1 MTARLLRL
9 MSLLGLLAVLASC
22 GGSGGSDGGGAS
34 KEGDDG
40 SPSASADPLGGFDA
54 ADVVEVADAAV
65 SNVSIDASSD
75 GRTVAVGWYVLDDA
89 SGEEQAKVAVSSDG
103 GETFGEPVVV
113 AEPAVEYPQVAVL
126 DDGDIL
132 VGAITYDLESLVV
145 PDDPKSWASWPVIY
159 RSGDGGRS
167 FDLDVDLRDQVGP
180 RVLTGTMPT
189 SLGASPDGRTLVF
202 SFQDNTP
209 EEAVDAGAPSRVDGT
224 SAIPTWAMVSTD
236 GGASFGA
243 PQVVADSTCS
253 CCRSSAFVAE
263 GRAGVAMR
271 LLEPVDA
278 SSDERNPAM
287 TLADASGRV
296 GEPTPIHDD
305 DYVLE
310 LAGCPASGPGVAGS
324 PGLLHAAW
332 WTEAEGRE
340 GWWYSEGPTPEQ
352 MGEPVRLP
360 APQSI
365 TYAVDLA
372 ADQQGRSWVV
382 GMHWPDS
389 KDTRYH
395 LLLWFVDAEEQPT
408 DLGLTPTVDAA
419 AQGYDVTDLPDA
431 GLVAWIDDGVVRV
444 GHLQVP

>member
-1 MTARLLRL
+1 MITRPVRLVVV
-9 MSLLGLLAVLASC
+9 LGLLVFVASC
-22 GGSGGSDGGGAS
+22 GGSGDSNAGGSSGEGAGGS
-34 KEGDDG
+34 
-40 SPSASADPLGGFDA
+40 SSAPVDPLGGFDA
-54 ADVVEVADAAV
+54 GDVVDVADGAV

-103 GETFGEPVVV
+103 GETFGDPVVV

-126 DDGDIL
+126 DDGEIL
-132 VGAITYDLESLVV
+132 VGAITYDIESLVV

-159 RSGDGGRS
+159 RSSDGGRS
-167 FDLDVDLRDQVGP
+167 FEFDVDLRDQVGP

-189 SLGASPDGRTLVF
+189 SLGASPDGQTLVF

-209 EEAVDAGAPSRVDGT
+209 EEAVAAGAPTRVDGT
-224 SAIPTWAMVSTD
+224 NAIPTWAMVSTD
-236 GGASFGA
+236 GGESFGA
-243 PQVVADSTCS
+243 PHVVAASTCS
-253 CCRSSAFVAE
+253 CCRSTAFVAE

-271 LLEPVDA
+271 LLDPVDET
-278 SSDERNPAM
+278 SDERNPAM
-287 TLADASGRV
+287 NLADASGNF

-332 WTEAEGRE
+332 WTDAEGRE

-382 GMHWPDS
+382 GMHWPDA

-395 LLLWFVDAEEQPT
+395 LLLWFVDAEANPT
-408 DLGLTPTVDAA
+408 NLGLTPTVDAA

-431 GLVAWIDDGVVRV
+431 GLLAWIDDGVVRV
-444 GHLQVP
+444 AHLEVP

>member
-1 MTARLLRL
+1 MTRRLVR
-9 MSLLGLLAVLASC
+9 SVAFFGLLVLVASC
-22 GGSGGSDGGGAS
+22 AGSGSSDGGGAPAKGTGRS
-34 KEGDDG
+34 STVKV
-40 SPSASADPLGGFDA
+40 DPLGGFDP
-54 ADVVEVADAAV
+54 ADVVEVAKGAV
-65 SNVSIDASSD
+65 SNVSIDASTD

-89 SGEEQAKVAVSSDG
+89 TGEEQAKVAVSSDAG
-103 GETFGEPVVV
+103 KTFGKPVVV
-113 AEPAVEYPQVAVL
+113 AEPAVEYPEVAVL

-132 VGAITYDLESLVV
+132 VGAITYDIESLVV

-159 RSGDGGRS
+159 RSSDGGRS
-167 FDLDVDLRDQVGP
+167 FDLDVDLRDRVGP

-189 SLGASPDGRTLVF
+189 SLAASPDGQTLVF

-209 EEAVDAGAPSRVDGT
+209 KEAVGAGAPARVDGT
-224 SAIPTWAMVSTD
+224 NAIPTWAMVSTD
-236 GGASFGA
+236 GGATFSA
-243 PQVVADSTCS
+243 PQVVARSTCS
-253 CCRSSAFVAE
+253 CCRSAAFVAE

-271 LLEPVDA
+271 LLDPIDA

-287 TLADASGRV
+287 NLADASGRF
-296 GEPTPIHDD
+296 GKPTPIHDD

-332 WTEAEGRE
+332 WTGAKGRK

-372 ADQQGRSWVV
+372 ADPEGRSWVV
-382 GMHWPDS
+382 GMHWPDA
-389 KDTRYH
+389 KDTQYH
-395 LLLWFVDAEEQPT
+395 LLLWFVDANAKPT
-408 DLGLTPTVDAA
+408 NLGLTPTVDEA

-444 GHLQVP
+444 GHLEVP